1 MHSDIRLTDQSTLP
15 RKGILNRFSKALA
28 NTRKQIGEGVG
39 SLLRGKSQLSE
50 EILEELRVQL
60 LVADVGVKATDGFL
74 EKLSRGLR
82 RKQLRDG
89 DTVLETLRND
99 VLAIVE
105 PMQRPFAVDKTRP
118 FVILVVGVNG
128 VGKTTTIGKLTH
140 FLKDQDYSVMLA
152 AGDTYRAAAVE
163 QLKTWGER
171 ANVPVVAQST
181 GADSA
186 SVIFDAVES
195 ATARGIDVVIADTA
209 GRLQNKTGLMAELSK
224 IRRVLQNHNQA
235 TPQETLLVLDANI
248 GQNALSQLKAFKD
261 AVDVSGLIVTKL
273 DGSAKAGVIVGIAAE
288 NPLPL
293 YFVGLGEQLEDLQP
307 FDASAYVDG
316 LFTS

>member
-1 MHSDIRLTDQSTLP
+1 MHPDIRLTEQSTPP
-15 RKGILNRFSKALA
+15 RKGIFSRFSNALA
-28 NTRKQIGEGVG
+28 NTRKQIGDGVG
-39 SLLRGKSQLSE
+39 SLLRGRRQLNA
-50 EILEELRVQL
+50 EILDELRVQL
-60 LVADVGVKATDGFL
+60 LVADVGVKATDRFL
-74 EKLSRGLR
+74 EKLNRGLR
-82 RKQLRDG
+82 KKQIKDG
-89 DTVLETLRND
+89 DTALQTLRND
-99 VLAIVE
+99 VLATVKPMEIAFSVE
-105 PMQRPFAVDKTRP
+105 KTKP

-140 FLKDQDYSVMLA
+140 FLKNQSLSVLLA

-171 ANVPVVAQST
+171 AGVPVVAQST

-209 GRLQNKTGLMAELSK
+209 GRLQNKAGLMAELAK
-224 IRRVLQNHNQA
+224 IRRVLQKHDPS

-248 GQNALSQLKAFKD
+248 GQNALLQLKEFKN
-261 AVDVSGLIVTKL
+261 AADVTGLIVTKL

-288 NPLPL
+288 NPMPL

-307 FDASAYVDG
+307 FDANAYVDG
-316 LFTS
+316 LFAS